1 MTTMQSMAAN
11 LKISVEQFKVAAPT
25 EFGTAFAAMAAGRI
39 DAVVVTED
47 GEFAASHRAISD
59 LAIAK
64 MLPAIGTTEFAV
76 AGGLIGYGANILE
89 LYRRAGYFVDRIIK
103 GSKPA
108 DLPIERPTSFEL
120 VINLKTAKLL
130 GLTISP
136 TMLLLANQV
145 IE

>member
-1 MTTMQSMAAN
+1 
-11 LKISVEQFKVAAPT
+11 
-25 EFGTAFAAMAAGRI
+25 
-39 DAVVVTED
+39 
-47 GEFAASHRAISD
+47 
-59 LAIAK
+59 
-64 MLPAIGTTEFAV
+64 MLPSIGTTEFAV

-89 LYRRAGYFVDRIIK
+89 LYRRAGYFVDRIIR